1 MAEHN
6 RYEHPL
12 VSRYA
17 TKEMSEI
24 WSPDRKFSTWRQ
36 LWLALATSEKE
47 LGLAI
52 TQEQLDAMAAHLTDI
67 DYEYAAEMEKKFRHD
82 VMAHVH
88 TFGKEAPVAM
98 PIIHLG
104 ATSCYVG
111 DNADIIQIK
120 QGLQLIQRKMVKAMK
135 VLADFAME
143 YKDMPTM
150 GFTHFQ
156 PAQLVTVGKR
166 ASLWLQDFWLDF
178 QQLSEQI
185 DSLPMRGVKGTTGT
199 QASFL
204 DLFEGDHEKV
214 KKLNELVAEKMGFKK
229 VIPVSGQTY
238 TRKIDYFVLS
248 ILSGIAQSAYKMAGD
263 IRLLANMKEIEEPF
277 EKNQIGSSAMA
288 YKRNPMRS
296 ERICS
301 LARYVISLTDNGAQT
316 HAAQWFERTL
326 DDSANRC
333 VHRHKYLTI
342 DILHLVSDAR
352 SRCYALC
359 SRMVLPEAFLATDV
373 ILNLITNVSDGL
385 QVWPNVIKAHIK
397 AELPFMATENI
408 LMACVKA
415 GGDRQELHEAIR
427 THSMEAGKRVK
438 VEGAANDLLERIAA
452 DPLFKAV
459 HDHMDALL
467 DPSLF
472 IGRCPQQVEEFI
484 GEEIAPILKEHAK
497 LLEVENM
504 DGINV

>member
-1 MAEHN
+1 MAAHN

-52 TQEQLDAMAAHLTDI
+52 TQEQLDAMQAHLTDI

-88 TFGKEAPVAM
+88 AFGKEAPVAM

-120 QGLQLIQRKMVKAMK
+120 QGLQLIQRKMVKAIK
-135 VLADFAME
+135 VLADFAIQ

-166 ASLWLQDFWLDF
+166 ASLWLQDLWLDF

-326 DDSANRC
+326 DDSANR
-333 VHRHKYLTI
+333 
-342 DILHLVSDAR
+342 
-352 SRCYALC
+352 
-359 SRMVLPEAFLATDV
+359 RMVLPEAFLATDV

-459 HDHMDALL
+459 HDHMDSLL

-472 IGRCPQQVEEFI
+472 IGRCPQQVEEFV
-484 GEEIAPILKEHAK
+484 GEEITPLLKQHAN
-497 LLEVENM
+497 LLEVENV
-504 DGINV
+504 DDINV